1 MGENLKKR
9 QEKIWQREMKILEE
23 LEKSWEE
30 RGEEQ
35 RRRIDFIEGVALI
48 YGIIGNL
55 FVQH

>member
-1 MGENLKKR
+1 
-9 QEKIWQREMKILEE
+9 MKILEE

-35 RRRIDFIEGVALI
+35 RRRIDFIEGGALI

>member
-1 MGENLKKR
+1 
-9 QEKIWQREMKILEE
+9 MKILEE

-35 RRRIDFIEGVALI
+35 RRRIDFIEGVALGLI

-55 FVQH
+55 FIPY